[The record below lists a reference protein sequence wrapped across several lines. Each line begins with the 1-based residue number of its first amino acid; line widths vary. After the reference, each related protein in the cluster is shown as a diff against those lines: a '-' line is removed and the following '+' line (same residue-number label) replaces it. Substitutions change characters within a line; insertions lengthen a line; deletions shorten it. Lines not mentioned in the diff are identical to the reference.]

1 VLFSPKTKKEKK
13 GNRDQTKK
21 KKRGPNEK
29 KRKGDQT
36 KKKERKKKNKM
47 PPKKR
52 QAHEAKAQKD
62 LMDFSVSVSPETGP
76 PPTPESVEAAE
87 SAESVEARS
96 DAKRSEERSEE
107 RTEERIEKTGLASIA
122 ASLSRI
128 ETTLGSM
135 ERALDAVRGVCAVNA
150 ELVAAN
156 VALRASA
163 SSLYS
168 TGATGPMAPMAP
180 ASSLCSAPTGPMAP
194 MAPMAPTGP
203 MAPTSKVVSYIVG
216 ATDVALVGNDH
227 TFEMRAALKAS
238 NAKWTTSAQPA
249 RWVVSQEAW
258 AERRAEW
265 EATFGVSFVER
276 AS

>member
-1 VLFSPKTKKEKK
+1 
-13 GNRDQTKK
+13 
-21 KKRGPNEK
+21 
-29 KRKGDQT
+29 
-36 KKKERKKKNKM
+36 M

-76 PPTPESVEAAE
+76 PPTPES
-87 SAESVEARS
+87 AESVDTRS
-96 DAKRSEERSEE
+96 DAKRSEER
-107 RTEERIEKTGLASIA
+107 TEERIEERIEEKSEKTGLASIA

-163 SSLYS
+163 SSLCSAPASSLCSAS
-168 TGATGPMAPMAP
+168 TGATGATWPMAP
-180 ASSLCSAPTGPMAP
+180 ASSLCSASTGATGPMAP
-194 MAPMAPTGP
+194 MAPMAPTG
-203 MAPTSKVVSYIVG
+203 ATSKVVSYIVG

-258 AERRAEW
+258 SERRAEW
-265 EATFGVSFVER
+265 ESTFGVSFVER

>member
-1 VLFSPKTKKEKK
+1 
-13 GNRDQTKK
+13 
-21 KKRGPNEK
+21 
-29 KRKGDQT
+29 
-36 KKKERKKKNKM
+36 
-47 PPKKR
+47 
-52 QAHEAKAQKD
+52 
-62 LMDFSVSVSPETGP
+62 MDFSVSVSPETGP

-87 SAESVEARS
+87 AAESAETAESVEARS
-96 DAKRSEERSEE
+96 DAKRREERSEE
-107 RTEERIEKTGLASIA
+107 RSEKTGLASIA

-156 VALRASA
+156 VSLRASA
-163 SSLYS
+163 SSLCS
-168 TGATGPMAPMAP
+168 TGATGATGPMAPMAP
-180 ASSLCSAPTGPMAP
+180 ASSLCSASTASTGP